1 MDIIDVNEGSLQ
13 EVEIKGHMA
22 LFTELRVDKNTVPD
36 GVNCYEL
43 RHGDDDSYPAA
54 LEQSVRVN
62 YFGAVLMTDKVELGQ
77 EGYVPLEYEDFGFTG
92 EDLTMSEYRANYLEE
107 PECFLS
113 GADFAG
119 FMKETAFPLT
129 EKEADI
135 LLRYLQGSDFVLG
148 QMEGQLFRGDTDY
161 APGVETRWME
171 DTIDD
176 VVNAAYEW
184 NDEMIKLAEAQI
196 VMAETSS
203 EYEKEKERLESL
215 REDEQILDAM
225 FDRTKYGKEIEE
237 LAEKLA
243 EELIRDIQSK
253 GGIDGAV
260 RRMTDAIREGADLLP
275 EVSPELKKN
284 GGRAR

>member
-1 MDIIDVNEGSLQ
+1 MDVIDVNEGSFQ

-22 LFTELRVDKNTVPD
+22 LFTELRVDKNTIPE

-43 RHGDDDSYPAA
+43 CHGDDDSYPAA

-62 YFGAVLMTDKVELGQ
+62 YFGAVLMADKVELGK

-107 PECFLS
+107 PKRFLS

-119 FMKETAFPLT
+119 FMNKREEPFPLT

-135 LLRYLQGSDFVLG
+135 LLGYLQGSDFVLG
-148 QMEGQLFRGDTDY
+148 EMEGNLFRGDTDY
-161 APGVETRWME
+161 TPGVETRWME

-184 NDEMIKLAEAQI
+184 NDEMIKLSEAQI

-203 EYEKEKERLESL
+203 ECEKEKERLEFL
-215 REDEQILDAM
+215 REDEQILDAL

-237 LAEKLA
+237 LAE
-243 EELIRDIQSK
+243 ELIRDIQSED
-253 GGIDGAV
+253 GIDGAIQ
-260 RRMTDAIREGADLLP
+260 RMKEAIREGKDLLP
-275 EVSPELKKN
+275 EVSPELKK